1 MSPVA
6 VATILRCEPEQ
17 PRSGRA
23 KGRAD
28 VTSVADIVGR
38 AAVCDDRA
46 WEDLVRRYSRLLA
59 AIANQ
64 YRLGPG
70 DRDDAVQMT
79 WMDLVRSVH
88 RLRDPER
95 VGGWLA
101 TSMRRNCLR
110 VLRHGGREVPTEDTL
125 EWGTRGDH
133 DAVDDRLLRAERD
146 TLLWQSVEELPE
158 RQRDVVHAL
167 FVDELSYDDVSARMA
182 MPVGAIG
189 PTRLRALRRLEA
201 VLTTRGVAA

>member
-1 MSPVA
+1 M
-6 VATILRCEPEQ
+6 
-17 PRSGRA
+17 
-23 KGRAD
+23 
-28 VTSVADIVGR
+28 TSVADIVGR

-46 WEDLVRRYSRLLA
+46 WEDLFRRYGRLLT

-70 DRDDAVQMT
+70 DREDAAQMT

-110 VLRHGGREVPTEDTL
+110 VLGYGGREVPTGDIL
-125 EWGTRGDH
+125 EWGAGADH

-167 FVDELSYDDVSARMA
+167 FVDELSYDDVSATMA

-189 PTRLRALRRLEA
+189 PTRRRALRRLEA
-201 VLTTRGVAA
+201 VLTTRGLAA